1 MNLTALLK
9 ESFDIVRKNLLI
21 ALPLLAVSVLILLIS
36 LIFTGSMDPFEH
48 SYMMG
53 KMSPEGAAVAKSG
66 LSVFGTF
73 VLMFFGSVLVLLAGG
88 MTTAMVDQSIKD
100 EGAVLKT
107 GWNRTISRIIPLL
120 IASVLVGLLT
130 GVGFILLVIPGII
143 IAFLVMF
150 ALPAVMIDESGGL
163 ESIAVSA
170 RTVVRNLRTT
180 VILFLILIAL
190 GVLFGIVTTIIG
202 LIPVAGP
209 IIDVVI
215 SALYGAFMTA
225 FIVLAYEGL
234 KANPENPPEV
244 EV

>member
-1 MNLTALLK
+1 MKLTALLK
-9 ESFDIVRKNLLI
+9 ESVDIVRKNLLI
-21 ALPLLAVSVLILLIS
+21 ALPLLAVSVLMLLLS
-36 LIFTGSMDPFEH
+36 LIFTGSMAPFEH
-48 SYMMG
+48 TYMMG
-53 KMSPEGAAVAKSG
+53 KISPEAAAAGETGFSF
-66 LSVFGTF
+66 FGTF
-73 VLMFFGSVLVLLAGG
+73 IMMFLGSVLVLLAGG
-88 MTTAMVDQSIKD
+88 MTTVMVDQSIK
-100 EGAVLKT
+100 EEKAGLKA
-107 GWNRTISRIIPLL
+107 GWTRTMGRIIPLL

-209 IIDVVI
+209 IIDAVI

>member
-9 ESFDIVRKNLLI
+9 DSFDLVKKNLLI
-21 ALPLLAVSVLILLIS
+21 ALPLLAVSVLMLLIS
-36 LIFTGSMDPFEH
+36 LIFTGSMDPFDH
-48 SYMMG
+48 TYMMG
-53 KMSPEGAAVAKSG
+53 KMSPEAAAAGKSALG
-66 LSVFGTF
+66 LFGVL
-73 VLMFFGSVLVLLAGG
+73 VLMFLGSVLVLLAGG
-88 MTTAMVDQSIKD
+88 MTTAMVDQSIK
-100 EGAVLKT
+100 EERASLKT
-107 GWNRTISRIIPLL
+107 GWNRTLGRIVPLL

-143 IAFLVMF
+143 LAFLVMF
-150 ALPAVMIDESGGL
+150 ALPAVMIDEAGGL
-163 ESIAVSA
+163 QSIGLSA
-170 RTVVRNLRTT
+170 KTVIGNLKTT

-190 GVLFGIVTTIIG
+190 GVIFGIVTTIIG
-202 LIPVAGP
+202 LIPIAGP
-209 IIDVVI
+209 IIDAVI

>member
-9 ESFDIVRKNLLI
+9 ESFGIVRKNLLI
-21 ALPLLAVSVLILLIS
+21 ALPLLAVSVLMLLLS
-36 LIFTGSMDPFEH
+36 LIFTGSMYPFEH
-48 SYMMG
+48 TYMMG
-53 KMSPEGAAVAKSG
+53 KISPEAAAAGETG
-66 LSVFGTF
+66 LSFFGTF
-73 VLMFFGSVLVLLAGG
+73 VLMFLGSVLVLLAGG
-88 MTTAMVDQSIKD
+88 MTTAMVDLS
-100 EGAVLKT
+100 LKEEKGGLKA
-107 GWNRTISRIIPLL
+107 GWNRTIGRIIPLL

-150 ALPAVMIDESGGL
+150 ALPAVMIDESGGF
-163 ESIAVSA
+163 ESIAVST

-202 LIPVAGP
+202 LIPIAGP
-209 IIDVVI
+209 IIDAVI